1 MQAMDVSIRSNKS
14 RNDESSSEEEDDDDA
29 DDDNDDDDD
38 EDGNKRRIDEEDDS
52 EDDGDS
58 GDDDDDDDD
67 EVIDGDEAFKEM
79 KERKRKSGV
88 DEEDLYV
95 GKEDLV
101 KELELSSDE
110 EDEENVKPAPKKAK
124 GGKK

>member
-1 MQAMDVSIRSNKS
+1 
-14 RNDESSSEEEDDDDA
+14 
-29 DDDNDDDDD
+29 
-38 EDGNKRRIDEEDDS
+38 
-52 EDDGDS
+52 
-58 GDDDDDDDD
+58 
-67 EVIDGDEAFKEM
+67 M

>member
-1 MQAMDVSIRSNKS
+1 MCIR
-14 RNDESSSEEEDDDDA
+14 DSSSEEEEDDDA

-58 GDDDDDDDD
+58 GDDDDDDDDD

>member
-1 MQAMDVSIRSNKS
+1 MMMMPTPTNT
-14 RNDESSSEEEDDDDA
+14 N
-29 DDDNDDDDD
+29 DD

-52 EDDGDS
+52 EDDGYS
-58 GDDDDDDDD
+58 GGDDDDDDD

-101 KELELSSDE
+101 KELELSSD
-110 EDEENVKPAPKKAK
+110 DEENVKPAPKKAK

>member
-1 MQAMDVSIRSNKS
+1 
-14 RNDESSSEEEDDDDA
+14 
-29 DDDNDDDDD
+29 
-38 EDGNKRRIDEEDDS
+38 
-52 EDDGDS
+52 
-58 GDDDDDDDD
+58 
-67 EVIDGDEAFKEM
+67 M
-79 KERKRKSGV
+79 KERKRKPGV

-110 EDEENVKPAPKKAK
+110 DEANVKPAPKKAK

>member
-14 RNDESSSEEEDDDDA
+14 RTDESSSEEEDDDDA
-29 DDDNDDDDD
+29 DDNDDDD

-52 EDDGDS
+52 GDDGDS
-58 GDDDDDDDD
+58 GGDDDDDD

-101 KELELSSDE
+101 KEL
-110 EDEENVKPAPKKAK
+110 VIAI
-124 GGKK
+124 